1 MGGKDS
7 GLSWRTYGLIW
18 IERGGAFGKDFL
30 KRWQEGQ
37 SPSGPRITA
46 PCLALQTPT
55 LILYGELD
63 RILARESLRQLRH
76 LPNHS
81 VVKLRDAGHACY
93 LHKPQDFH
101 LVLLA
106 FLDRLP

>member
-1 MGGKDS
+1 MS
-7 GLSWRTYGLIW
+7 G
-18 IERGGAFGKDFL
+18 EDFL
-30 KRWQEGQ
+30 SRWLEGQ
-37 SPSGPRITA
+37 SPSGPRIPA
-46 PCLALQTPT
+46 PCLAPQTPT

-63 RILARESLRQLRH
+63 HVLARESLRQLRH

-93 LHKPQDFH
+93 LHKPEDFH

-106 FLDRLP
+106 FLDHLP